1 VNELKNVGDRE
12 AAIVRNGIVSG
23 VNFRREAVLVK
34 IGVHPPLS
42 DDAALNIAASAVVG
56 HM

>member
-1 VNELKNVGDRE
+1 MKNVGDRE